1 MKNKVARI
9 VSSLLLLGYLSA
21 PNSYAVEKPVVESF
35 LASQTDLDLVSP
47 DLNINF
53 EVVVSHPEGIE
64 NRFTTLTITNGGVFS
79 VSTQLKRIDE
89 PVNYSNKKVTFRG
102 NIVIPRGFKS
112 GVYTYSIDGVT
123 SGIEKINTSTNTGVS
138 KTGSGVITGPVLRSL
153 KNAESGIL
161 VRSDGYLDLNYLTIN
176 GPAYGP
182 QSGLAY
188 INNSKFSS
196 VTAPI
201 WKVNEVINLSDYFEL
216 AVTGTELIVATTTPK
231 ICVAEG
237 TLLKLLTIGDCSF
250 TVSTPRTK
258 DYLAKSIY
266 QSQAIADARKPA
278 TLFVE
283 KIANQ
288 QAKNLPI
295 TLELPKVYSSGLS
308 AVEHIIPKSITPDIC
323 ETGGYILK
331 IVSGGTC
338 SITYKSLGNT
348 SYLPSETYTQTILIE
363 KQAQTISFQPIQSVD
378 VKSKTLD
385 LMATA
390 SGKGDIVYSTTSAEI
405 CSITG
410 STLNL
415 IKAGNCSV
423 TATQAGTSTL
433 APVFTTVSI
442 ALIGT
447 TVAVN
452 KTIKCIKGKVVKK
465 IMGINPK
472 CPASYKLRK

>member
-1 MKNKVARI
+1 MHIASPV
-9 VSSLLLLGYLSA
+9 LLLSMLSA
-21 PNSYAVEKPVVESF
+21 PYSYSVEKPTVESF
-35 LASQTDLDLVSP
+35 IASQTDLDITAP

-53 EVVVSHPEGIE
+53 EVVISHPEGIV
-64 NRFTTLTITNGGVFS
+64 NRFTNLTLSNAGTFA
-79 VSTQLKRIDE
+79 VSAQLKRIDE
-89 PVNYSNKKVTFRG
+89 PINYLSKKVTFRG
-102 NIVIPRGFKS
+102 SIGIPRGFKA
-112 GVYTYSIDGVT
+112 GVYTYSIDGVA
-123 SGIEKINTSTNTGVS
+123 SGAEKINSSSGSSFIQVD
-138 KTGSGVITGPVLRSL
+138 SGVVTGPVLRSL

-161 VRSDGYLDLNYLTIN
+161 IRNNGYLDLNYQTVN

-216 AVTGTELIVATTTPK
+216 AVTGTELIVATSTPK
-231 ICVAEG
+231 VCVAEG
-237 TLLKLLTIGDCSF
+237 TLLKLLTVGDCSF

-278 TLFVE
+278 ILFVE
-283 KIANQ
+283 KISNQ

-295 TLELPKVYSSGLS
+295 SLELPKVYSSGLS
-308 AVEHIIPKSITPDIC
+308 AVEYVIPKSITPDVC
-323 ETGGYILK
+323 EAGGYILK

-363 KQAQTISFQPIQSVD
+363 KQTQTIVFQPIQSID
-378 VKSKTLD
+378 INSKSLN
-385 LMATA
+385 LIAAT
-390 SGKGDIVYSTTSAEI
+390 SGKGEIIYSTTSTGI
-405 CSITG
+405 CSING
-410 STLNL
+410 STLSL

-423 TATQAGTSTL
+423 TATQAGTSTF
-433 APVFTTVSI
+433 APVFATVSI
-442 ALIGT
+442 LLTGT
-447 TVAVN
+447 KVAADKVIN
-452 KTIKCIKGKVVKK
+452 CTKGKITKK
-465 IMGINPK
+465 ITSTNPK
-472 CPASYKLRK
+472 CPAGYKTKK

>member
-1 MKNKVARI
+1 M
-9 VSSLLLLGYLSA
+9 
-21 PNSYAVEKPVVESF
+21 
-35 LASQTDLDLVSP
+35 
-47 DLNINF
+47 
-53 EVVVSHPEGIE
+53 H
-64 NRFTTLTITNGGVFS
+64 S

-89 PVNYSNKKVTFRG
+89 SINYSSKKVTFRG
-102 NIVIPRGFKS
+102 SVVIPRSFQS

-123 SGIEKINTSTNTGVS
+123 SGVEQIKTSANTGIS
-138 KTGSGVITGPVLRSL
+138 KTDSGVITGPILRSL

-161 VRSDGYLDLNYLTIN
+161 VRNNGYLDLNYLTIN

-182 QSGLAY
+182 QSGLSY
-188 INNSKFSS
+188 VNNSKFSS

-216 AVTGTELIVATTTPK
+216 AITGTELIVATITPK

-237 TLLKLLTIGDCSF
+237 ALLKLLTIGDCSF

-266 QSQAIADARKPA
+266 QSQAIADARKSA

-308 AVEHIIPKSITPDIC
+308 AVEYVIPKSITPEIC
-323 ETGGYILK
+323 ETGGYVLK

-338 SITYKSLGNT
+338 LITYRSLGNT
-348 SYLPSETYTQTILIE
+348 SYLPSETYTQTIFIE
-363 KQAQTISFQPIQSVD
+363 KQTQTIAFQPIQSVD

-385 LMATA
+385 LIAT
-390 SGKGDIVYSTTSAEI
+390 SSSKGSIFYSTSSTGI
-405 CSITG
+405 CSISG

-423 TATQAGTSTL
+423 TATAAGTNIF
-433 APVFTTVSI
+433 APISSMVNISLT
-442 ALIGT
+442 GT
-447 TVAVN
+447 TVVDK
-452 KTIKCIKGKVVKK
+452 KTINCIKGKTAKK
-465 IMGINPK
+465 VTETNPK
-472 CPASYKLRK
+472 CPAGYKLKK

>member
-1 MKNKVARI
+1 MKSKVACI

-21 PNSYAVEKPVVESF
+21 PNSSAVEKPVVESF
-35 LASQTDLDLVSP
+35 LASQTDLDLISP

-64 NRFTTLTITNGGVFS
+64 NRYTNLTITNGGTFS

-89 PVNYSNKKVTFRG
+89 PVDFTIKKVTFRG

-123 SGIEKINTSTNTGVS
+123 SGIEKIKTETNTGIS
-138 KTGSGVITGPVLRSL
+138 KTDSGVIAGPILRSL

-161 VRSDGYLDLNYLTIN
+161 VRNNGYLDLNYLTIN

-182 QSGLAY
+182 QSGLSY
-188 INNSKFSS
+188 VNNSKFSS

-216 AVTGTELIVATTTPK
+216 AVTGTELIVITTTPK
-231 ICVAEG
+231 ICVVDG
-237 TLLKLLTIGDCSF
+237 TLLKLLAIGDCSF

-266 QSQAIADARKPA
+266 QSQSIADARKPA

-308 AVEHIIPKSITPDIC
+308 AVEYIVPKSITPDIC
-323 ETGGYILK
+323 EAGGYILK

-378 VKSKTLD
+378 LKSKTLD

-390 SGKGDIVYSTTSAEI
+390 SGKGDIVYSTTSAGI

-415 IKAGNCSV
+415 IKAGDCSV
-423 TATQAGTSTL
+423 TATQAGNSTF
-433 APVFTTVSI
+433 APIFATVSI
-442 ALIGT
+442 ALIET
-447 TVAVN
+447 TVTAS
-452 KTIKCIKGKVVKK
+452 KTIKCIRGKVVKK

>member
-1 MKNKVARI
+1 MRSKVACI
-9 VSSLLLLGYLSA
+9 VCSLLLLGYLST
-21 PNSYAVEKPVVESF
+21 PNSFAVEKPIVESF

-47 DLNINF
+47 DLNIIF

-64 NRFTTLTITNGGVFS
+64 NRYTTLTITNGGAFS

-89 PVNYSNKKVTFRG
+89 PVNYSSKKVTFRG

-123 SGIEKINTSTNTGVS
+123 SGIEKINTGTNTGIS
-138 KTGSGVITGPVLRSL
+138 KTDSGVIAGPILRSL

-161 VRSDGYLDLNYLTIN
+161 VRNNGYVDLNYLTIN

-182 QSGLAY
+182 QSGLSY
-188 INNSKFSS
+188 VNNSKFSS

-216 AVTGTELIVATTTPK
+216 AVTGTELIVITTTPK

-237 TLLKLLTIGDCSF
+237 TLLKLLAIGDCSF

-266 QSQAIADARKPA
+266 QSQFIADARKPA

-308 AVEHIIPKSITPDIC
+308 AVEYIVPKSITPDIC
-323 ETGGYILK
+323 EAGGYILK

-338 SITYKSLGNT
+338 LITYKSIGNT
-348 SYLPSETYTQTILIE
+348 AHLPSETYTQMIVIE
-363 KQAQTISFQPIQSVD
+363 KQTQTITFQPIQSVD

-385 LMATA
+385 LIAA
-390 SGKGDIVYSTTSAEI
+390 SSGKGSILYSTSSTGI
-405 CSITG
+405 CSISG

-423 TATQAGTSTL
+423 TATAAGTNIFTPISSTVNISL
-433 APVFTTVSI
+433 T
-442 ALIGT
+442 GT
-447 TVAVN
+447 TVVDK
-452 KTIKCIKGKVVKK
+452 KTINCIKGKTTKK
-465 IMGINPK
+465 VTGINPK
-472 CPASYKLRK
+472 CPAGFKLKK

>member
-1 MKNKVARI
+1 MKSKVACI
-9 VSSLLLLGYLSA
+9 VSSFLLLGYLSA
-21 PNSYAVEKPVVESF
+21 PNSFAVEKPTVESF
-35 LASQTDLDLVSP
+35 LASQTDLDLISP

-64 NRFTTLTITNGGVFS
+64 NRYTNLTIANGGTFS

-89 PVNYSNKKVTFRG
+89 PVNYLSKKVTFRG

-123 SGIEKINTSTNTGVS
+123 SGIEKIKTGTNTGIS
-138 KTGSGVITGPVLRSL
+138 KTDSGVIAGPILRSL

-161 VRSDGYLDLNYLTIN
+161 VRNNGYLDLNYPTIN

-182 QSGLAY
+182 QSGLSY
-188 INNSKFSS
+188 VNNSKFSS

-216 AVTGTELIVATTTPK
+216 AVTGTELIVITTTPK
-231 ICVAEG
+231 ICVVDG
-237 TLLKLLTIGDCSF
+237 TLLKLLAIGDCSF

-266 QSQAIADARKPA
+266 QSQSIADARKPA

-308 AVEHIIPKSITPDIC
+308 AVEYIAPKSITPDIC
-323 ETGGYILK
+323 EVGGYILK

-348 SYLPSETYTQTILIE
+348 SYLPSDTYTQTILIE
-363 KQAQTISFQPIQSVD
+363 KQTQTISFQPIQNID

-390 SGKGDIVYSTTSAEI
+390 SGKGAVTFSTTSAGI

-410 STLNL
+410 STLRL
-415 IKAGNCSV
+415 IRAGNCSV
-423 TATQAGTSTL
+423 AATAAGTSTL
-433 APVFTTVSI
+433 TPISVTVDI
-442 ALIGT
+442 LLTGT
-447 TVAVN
+447 AVVSK
-452 KTIKCIKGKVVKK
+452 KTITCIKGKTTKK
-465 IMGINPK
+465 VTGTNPK
-472 CPASYKLRK
+472 CPAGYKLKK

>member
-1 MKNKVARI
+1 MRSKVASI
-9 VSSLLLLGYLSA
+9 VSSLLLLGYLST
-21 PNSYAVEKPVVESF
+21 PNTFAVEKPVVESF
-35 LASQTDLDLVSP
+35 IASQTDLDLVSP

-53 EVVVSHPEGIE
+53 EVVISHPEGID
-64 NRFTTLTITNGGVFS
+64 NKYTTLTITNGGAFS

-89 PVNYSNKKVTFRG
+89 PVNYSSKKVTFRG
-102 NIVIPRGFKS
+102 NIVLPRSFKS
-112 GVYTYSIDGVT
+112 GVYTYNIDGVT
-123 SGIEKINTSTNTGVS
+123 SGIEKINTGTGMGIS
-138 KTGSGVITGPVLRSL
+138 KTNSGVIAGPILRSL

-161 VRSDGYLDLNYLTIN
+161 VRDNGYLDLNYLTIN

-182 QSGLAY
+182 QSGLSY
-188 INNSKFSS
+188 VNNSKFSS
-196 VTAPI
+196 VIAPI
-201 WKVNEVINLSDYFEL
+201 WKVNEEINLSDYFEL
-216 AVTGTELIVATTTPK
+216 VITGTELIVATTTPK
-231 ICVAEG
+231 ICVSEG

-308 AVEHIIPKSITPDIC
+308 AVEYIMPKSITPDIC
-323 ETGGYILK
+323 ETGGYVLK

-363 KQAQTISFQPIQSVD
+363 KQTQTISFQPIQSVD

-385 LMATA
+385 LVATS
-390 SGKGDIVYSTTSAEI
+390 SGKGSILYSTSSTGI
-405 CSITG
+405 CSISG
-410 STLNL
+410 STLSL
-415 IKAGNCSV
+415 IRAGNCSV
-423 TATQAGTSTL
+423 TANAAGTNIFT
-433 APVFTTVSI
+433 PVSATVNI
-442 ALIGT
+442 LLTGT
-447 TVAVN
+447 IVADK
-452 KTIKCIKGKVVKK
+452 KTINCIKGKTTKK
-465 IMGINPK
+465 VTGTNPK
-472 CPASYKLRK
+472 CPTGYKLKK

>member
-1 MKNKVARI
+1 MKSKVACI

-35 LASQTDLDLVSP
+35 LASQTDLDLISP
-47 DLNINF
+47 DLNIIF

-64 NRFTTLTITNGGVFS
+64 SRFTTLTVTNGGTHS

-89 PVNYSNKKVTFRG
+89 PVNYSSKKVTFRG
-102 NIVIPRGFKS
+102 NVVIPRSFIS

-123 SGIEKINTSTNTGVS
+123 SGAEKINTSSSIGAIRID
-138 KTGSGVITGPVLRSL
+138 SGVVAGPVLRSL
-153 KNAESGIL
+153 KSAESGIL
-161 VRSDGYLDLNYLTIN
+161 VRNSGYLDLNYLTIN
-176 GPAYGP
+176 GPAYGS

-201 WKVNEVINLSDYFEL
+201 WKVNEVIDLSNYFEL
-216 AVTGTELIVATTTPK
+216 AVTGIELVVTTTTPK
-231 ICVAEG
+231 ICIAEG

-250 TVSTPRTK
+250 TVSTPRTR
-258 DYLAKSIY
+258 DYQAKTIY
-266 QSQAIADARKPA
+266 QSQAVAGARMPA

-295 TLELPKVYSSGLS
+295 TLELPRVYSSGLS
-308 AVEHIIPKSITPDIC
+308 AVENVIPKSITPDIC
-323 ETGGYILK
+323 ETGGYVLK

-338 SITYKSLGNT
+338 LITYKSIGNT
-348 SYLPSETYTQTILIE
+348 SHLPSETYTQTILIE
-363 KQAQTISFQPIQSVD
+363 KQTQTISFQPIQSVD

-385 LMATA
+385 LIATS
-390 SGKGDIVYSTTSAEI
+390 SGKGSILYSTSSTGI
-405 CSITG
+405 CSISG

-415 IKAGNCSV
+415 IRAGNCSV
-423 TATQAGTSTL
+423 TATAAGTNIFTPISSTVNISL
-433 APVFTTVSI
+433 T
-442 ALIGT
+442 GT
-447 TVAVN
+447 TVVDK
-452 KTIKCIKGKVVKK
+452 KTINCIKGKTTKK
-465 IMGINPK
+465 ITGTNPK
-472 CPASYKLRK
+472 CPTGYKLKK

>member
-1 MKNKVARI
+1 MRSKVASI
-9 VSSLLLLGYLSA
+9 VSSLLLLGYLST

-64 NRFTTLTITNGGVFS
+64 NKYTTLTITNGGSFS

-89 PVNYSNKKVTFRG
+89 PVNYLSKKVTFRG

-138 KTGSGVITGPVLRSL
+138 KTDSGVIAGPVLRSL

-161 VRSDGYLDLNYLTIN
+161 VRSNGYLDLNYLTIN

-231 ICVAEG
+231 ICVTEG

-295 TLELPKVYSSGLS
+295 TIELPKIYSSGLS
-308 AVEHIIPKSITPDIC
+308 AVEYVIPKSITPDIC

-338 SITYKSLGNT
+338 SLTYKSAGNS
-348 SYLPSETYTQTILIE
+348 SYLPSDTYTQTVIIE
-363 KQAQTISFQPIQSVD
+363 KQNQTMIFEPVMSIDLNIKSVTLKATASSGAYISFTSNSPVICSTNASILNLLKPGSCSITATQGGTASFAPVSNSV
-378 VKSKTLD
+378 VIAVTGVAPAPFRTIACAKGKKSKTL
-385 LMATA
+385 
-390 SGKGDIVYSTTSAEI
+390 
-405 CSITG
+405 
-410 STLNL
+410 N
-415 IKAGNCSV
+415 
-423 TATQAGTSTL
+423 
-433 APVFTTVSI
+433 
-442 ALIGT
+442 
-447 TVAVN
+447 
-452 KTIKCIKGKVVKK
+452 
-465 IMGINPK
+465 GINPK
-472 CPASYKLRK
+472 CPKGYKVKN

>member
-1 MKNKVARI
+1 MKSRVAWI
-9 VSSLLLLGYLSA
+9 VSSLLLLGYLSV
-21 PNSYAVEKPVVESF
+21 PNSFAVEKPAVESF
-35 LASQTDLDLVSP
+35 IASQTDVDVTAP
-47 DLNINF
+47 DLNVNF
-53 EVVVSHPEGIE
+53 EVVISHPEGIE
-64 NRFTTLTITNGGVFS
+64 NRFTTLTLSNLGSFS
-79 VSTQLKRIDE
+79 VSAQLKRIDE
-89 PVNYSNKKVTFRG
+89 PINYSSKKVTFRG
-102 NIVIPRGFKS
+102 SLVIPRGFRT

-123 SGIEKINTSTNTGVS
+123 SGSSQINTSSGSSIS
-138 KTGSGVITGPVLRSL
+138 KVDSGVVTGPVLRSL

-161 VRSDGYLDLNYLTIN
+161 VRNSGYLDLNYLTIN

-216 AVTGTELIVATTTPK
+216 AVTGAELIVATTTPK
-231 ICVAEG
+231 ICVGDG
-237 TLLKLLTIGDCSF
+237 TLLKLLAIGDCSF

-266 QSQAIADARKPA
+266 QSQAIADARKPT

-323 ETGGYILK
+323 EAGGYILK

-363 KQAQTISFQPIQSVD
+363 KQTQTISFQPIQNID
-378 VKSKTLD
+378 VKTKTLD
-385 LMATA
+385 LTATA
-390 SGKGDIVYSTTSAEI
+390 SGKGDIVYSTSSAGI

-423 TATQAGTSTL
+423 TATQAGTTAFATAS
-433 APVFTTVSI
+433 TTVNI
-442 ALIGT
+442 NLIGT
-447 TVAVN
+447 PVSAK
-452 KTIKCIKGKVVKK
+452 KTITCVKGKATK
-465 IMGINPK
+465 IVAGANPK
-472 CPASYKLRK
+472 CPAGYKIRK

>member
-1 MKNKVARI
+1 
-9 VSSLLLLGYLSA
+9 
-21 PNSYAVEKPVVESF
+21 
-35 LASQTDLDLVSP
+35 
-47 DLNINF
+47 
-53 EVVVSHPEGIE
+53 
-64 NRFTTLTITNGGVFS
+64 
-79 VSTQLKRIDE
+79 
-89 PVNYSNKKVTFRG
+89 
-102 NIVIPRGFKS
+102 
-112 GVYTYSIDGVT
+112 
-123 SGIEKINTSTNTGVS
+123 
-138 KTGSGVITGPVLRSL
+138 
-153 KNAESGIL
+153 
-161 VRSDGYLDLNYLTIN
+161 
-176 GPAYGP
+176 
-182 QSGLAY
+182 LAY

-216 AVTGTELIVATTTPK
+216 AVTGTELIVATTSPK

-237 TLLKLLTIGDCSF
+237 TLLKLLSEGDCSF

-278 TLFVE
+278 ILFVE
-283 KIANQ
+283 KISNQ

-308 AVEHIIPKSITPDIC
+308 AVEYIMPKSITPDVC
-323 ETGGYILK
+323 EAGGYILK

-378 VKSKTLD
+378 VKTKTLD
-385 LMATA
+385 LMAIA
-390 SGKGDIVYSTTSAEI
+390 SGKGDIVYSTSSAGI

-423 TATQAGTSTL
+423 TATQTGTAAFATAS
-433 APVFTTVSI
+433 TTVNI
-442 ALIGT
+442 ILIGT
-447 TVAVN
+447 PVSAKKSITCV
-452 KTIKCIKGKVVKK
+452 KGKISKK
-465 IMGINPK
+465 VSNTNPK
-472 CPASYKLRK
+472 CPAGYKLKK